1 VSLKKDTMNEN
12 YLVFT
17 RKFRPQDFDAI
28 MGQDQVVIPLK
39 RAIELNRVMHAY
51 IFSGPRGVGKTTTA
65 RVLAKAL
72 NCKEGPTVNPCGK
85 CPSCEEIK
93 SGSSMDVIEID
104 GASNRGID
112 RIRELREQ
120 VGFSASGGKY
130 KVYII
135 DEVHMLTTEAFN
147 ALLKT
152 LEEPPK
158 HVIFVLATTDP
169 QNIPQTILSRC
180 QHFRFKRA
188 AIGTITE
195 NIRMIA
201 KKENIQYEDKALYEI
216 AKAAD
221 GAMRDGQ
228 RIFDQAVTYAGPE
241 KLTSGLVAE
250 MLGSIE
256 TDRIQS
262 AVSAF
267 LKRDMTLAIREAEA
281 VIESGHDIRNFI
293 RGIQERLRNIL
304 VLKTTGDVSLIQAS
318 DTDIELMKAEAQDAD
333 MNDIMFMLQKAI
345 DAENR
350 VSRSFV
356 PGIALEL
363 FMAEAVAGPVNAP
376 KTVTITVN
384 HAAASQAA
392 AGTSGAQ
399 QKQESVLAEK
409 EEAPAAESEKT
420 ASKEEQPEKGLVAF
434 EIEEEEKIEKLT
446 KEVIERRWESFCEK
460 SKGVLDE
467 DTQSALIKAGIVSF
481 DEPVLTILGENPFTV
496 SILKKNTEQ
505 IKQALSAEFREEVRP
520 VFYEKNEYRK
530 KYQVQ
535 KEVTQEEAMNNPVI
549 KNLGTVFKIKS
560 VEVKKSGGN
569 K

>member
-1 VSLKKDTMNEN
+1 MSEN

-39 RAIELNRVMHAY
+39 RAIQLNRIMHAY

-72 NCKEGPTVNPCGK
+72 NCKEGPTVTPCGK
-85 CPSCEEIK
+85 CTSCQEIK
-93 SGSSMDVIEID
+93 NGSSMDVIEID

-188 AIGTITE
+188 AINTIIE
-195 NIRMIA
+195 NIKMIA
-201 KKENIQYEDKALYEI
+201 EKENIQYEEKALYEI

-228 RIFDQAVTYAGPE
+228 RIFDQAVTYAGSE
-241 KLTSGLVAE
+241 KLTAKLVAE

-256 TDRIQS
+256 SDRIQS

-267 LKRDMTLAIREAEA
+267 LKKDITSAVREAES
-281 VIESGHDIRNFI
+281 VIQNGYDIRNFI

-304 VLKTTGDVSLIQAS
+304 VLKTTGDVSLIQA
-318 DTDIELMKAEAQDAD
+318 TDAD
-333 MNDIMFMLQKAI
+333 ISIMKKESEEADINDIMFMLQKAI
-345 DAENR
+345 DAESR
-350 VSRSFV
+350 VSKSFV

-384 HAAASQAA
+384 QTQSGTQEKIKENNFNVQLDRKIEIEEKGSQ
-392 AGTSGAQ
+392 
-399 QKQESVLAEK
+399 KDDIKAEN
-409 EEAPAAESEKT
+409 
-420 ASKEEQPEKGLVAF
+420 EKGLVAF

-446 KEVIERRWESFCEK
+446 QEIIERRWESFCEK
-460 SKGVLDE
+460 AKDLIDE
-467 DTQSALIKAGIVSF
+467 DTQSALLKAGIVSY
-481 DEPVLTILGENPFTV
+481 EAPVLTIIGENPFTV
-496 SILKKNTEQ
+496 SILKKNSES
-505 IKQALSAEFREEVRP
+505 IKLALSSEFKTEVRP

-530 KYQVQ
+530 KYQIQ

-549 KNLGTVFKIKS
+549 KNLGKVFKIKS
-560 VEVKKSGGN
+560 VEVKKTGGN
-569 K
+569 KQ